1 MIIIPGIYPESFEEV
16 ADKLYELSGIT
27 KFVQIIISDGS
38 YDMRRSWDPAGILPE
53 SFDYEFD
60 LALISWREYL
70 TKAYNMSAKSAI
82 IHVDTFTDQ
91 DYIDL
96 IRIVSNY
103 KKSLGVVISNDT
115 DIKIIIDAVRRLEK
129 SPVLAEPGKLFI
141 QVTGVK
147 NETGNVRLFD
157 ERVLSRIRV
166 LKKLFPNHLIQ
177 VSGRITPYTA
187 GQVREAGADRL
198 VSNSYIFGHEDI
210 REAMDNLLKASA
222 TESLPPQVEK
232 IEVEPVIKEI
242 PLSPIFTPG
251 YGRTDSLVTLTPVV
265 KKPKRGNKKYK
276 ASEEELVFINN
287 DIDFFNGDE

>member
-16 ADKLYELSGIT
+16 ADKLYALSGIT

-38 YDMRRSWDPAGILPE
+38 YDMRRSWDPSGILPE

-70 TKAYNMSAKSAI
+70 TKAYNMSAKSAVV
-82 IHVDTFTDQ
+82 HVDTFNDQ

-115 DIKIIIDAVRRLEK
+115 DIKIIIDAVHRLEK

-147 NETGNVRLFD
+147 NETGNIRLFD

-166 LKKLFPNHLIQ
+166 LKKLFPNHPVQ
-177 VSGRITPYTA
+177 VSGRITPDTA

-198 VSNSYIFGHEDI
+198 VSSSYIFGHEDI
-210 REAMDNLLKASA
+210 REAIDNLNQAVVNAPAYIPSVELPEKKITILPKIVQTFFDK
-222 TESLPPQVEK
+222 TEALVFTKQAKNVRPQ
-232 IEVEPVIKEI
+232 
-242 PLSPIFTPG
+242 G
-251 YGRTDSLVTLTPVV
+251 
-265 KKPKRGNKKYK
+265 KKYN
-276 ASEEELVFINN
+276 ASTDEIVYEGGE
-287 DIDFFNGDE
+287 DDFLKE

>member
-16 ADKLYELSGIT
+16 ADKLYALSGIT
-27 KFVQIIISDGS
+27 KFVQIIICDGS
-38 YDMRRSWDPAGILPE
+38 YDMRRSWDPSGILPE

-70 TKAYNMSAKSAI
+70 TKAYNMSAKSAVV
-82 IHVDTFTDQ
+82 HVDTFNDQ

-129 SPVLAEPGKLFI
+129 YPVLAEPGRLFI

-147 NETGNVRLFD
+147 NETGNIRLFD

-166 LKKLFPNHLIQ
+166 LKKLSPNHLVQ
-177 VSGRITPYTA
+177 VSGRITEDTA
-187 GQVREAGADRL
+187 GQVRQAGADRL
-198 VSNSYIFGHEDI
+198 VSSSYIFGHEDI

-222 TESLPPQVEK
+222 AEPLPVEKEK
-232 IEVEPVIKEI
+232 IETEPVTKGVS
-242 PLSPIFTPG
+242 PSPIFTPG
-251 YGRTDSLVTLTPVV
+251 YGRTDSLVTLTPEA
-265 KKPKRGNKKYK
+265 KKPKRVGKKYK

-287 DIDFFNGDE
+287 DIDFYNGEE

>member
-16 ADKLYELSGIT
+16 ADKLYALSGIT

-38 YDMRRSWDPAGILPE
+38 YDMRRSWDPSGILPE

-60 LALISWREYL
+60 LALVPWREYL
-70 TKAYNMSAKSAI
+70 TKVYSMSAKSAVV
-82 IHVDTFTDQ
+82 HVDTFTDQ
-91 DYIDL
+91 DYIDV
-96 IRIVSNY
+96 IRILSNY

-129 SPVLAEPGKLFI
+129 SPVLTEPGKLFI

-147 NETGNVRLFD
+147 NETGNIRLFD

-177 VSGRITPYTA
+177 VSGRITPDTA

-198 VSNSYIFGHEDI
+198 VSSSYIFGHEDI
-210 REAMDNLLKASA
+210 REAMDNLKQSVVNAQAYIPSVELPEKKITVLPKIVQTFFDK
-222 TESLPPQVEK
+222 TEGLVFTKQVKTVRPQ
-232 IEVEPVIKEI
+232 
-242 PLSPIFTPG
+242 G
-251 YGRTDSLVTLTPVV
+251 
-265 KKPKRGNKKYK
+265 KKYN
-276 ASEEELVFINN
+276 ASTDEIVYE
-287 DIDFFNGDE
+287 GDEDDFLKE